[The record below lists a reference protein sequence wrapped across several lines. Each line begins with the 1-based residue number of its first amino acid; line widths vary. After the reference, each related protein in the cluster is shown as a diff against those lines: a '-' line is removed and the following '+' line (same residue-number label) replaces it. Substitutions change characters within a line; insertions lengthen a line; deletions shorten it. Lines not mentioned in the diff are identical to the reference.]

1 MCSPMEYHDLV
12 PSLPG
17 NSKSQAHFRVPE
29 CDGQPTVLVKPSPI
43 DRMVTVKRQICQ
55 KWFNPLV
62 DLIATYLNHK
72 FLLYA
77 SPVPEQHAWD
87 IDALNINWSG
97 LTAYASSLPCA
108 REFLKKVPP
117 CLPAVLQLR
126 GYGQNFQLEEGGSR
140 SISLRGSPSV
150 LKGLDQ
156 CYTSIFLGHWSDA
169 CGLPR

>member
-1 MCSPMEYHDLV
+1 MTWCHHYPVTLRARHILGCLNVMANLLSWSNQVQSTEW
-12 PSLPG
+12 SLHPQMF
-17 NSKSQAHFRVPE
+17 K
-29 CDGQPTVLVKPSPI
+29 
-43 DRMVTVKRQICQ
+43 QICQ

-72 FLLYA
+72 FLLYV

-97 LTAYASSLPCA
+97 LTAYASSLPCG
-108 REFLKKVPP
+108 RESLKKVPP

-140 SISLRGSPSV
+140 SISLWGSPSV